1 MDSMY
6 TTTVPS
12 HGVAMLKVV
21 GKQAKLQEV
30 FEAEYAWINNF
41 NLTQNSEVVS
51 GQGRVT
57 ADAKCSGRA
66 KAAWLGNRA
75 DNYIEFHDVYA
86 NLAGNY
92 TLTLTYISAGNQQ
105 TTLTVNGAD
114 MLLKELKSKPLTP
127 ATTTVNLQLNK
138 GNNIIRLSNASGWM
152 PDIDKIQLDLNKFEK
167 KTK

>member
-12 HGVAMLKVV
+12 HGVAMLKVT

-51 GQGRVT
+51 GQGRVV

-105 TTLTVNGAD
+105 ATLTVNGVD
-114 MLLKELKSKPLTP
+114 TLLKELKSKPLTP
-127 ATTTVNLQLNK
+127 ATTTVSVQLNK
-138 GNNIIRLSNASGWM
+138 GNNTIRLSNASGWM